1 MWRSPLLKWKT
12 QEEEQVVRDH
22 IFKDVKFEMF
32 MRPQAYEWS
41 TKHDAAVI
49 LTNLCA

>member
-22 IFKDVKFEMF
+22 IFKDVKFEML
-32 MRPQAYEWS
+32 MRPQAKS
-41 TKHDAAVI
+41 GPQNMMQ
-49 LTNLCA
+49 L